1 MKYRN
6 IPSGLNISVRK
17 EMIKRKVGYKLEV
30 QNIMGFAIYMYD
42 Y

>member
-17 EMIKRKVGYKLEV
+17 MIKRKVGYKLEV
-30 QNIMGFAIYMYD
+30 KNIMGFAIYMHV
-42 Y
+42 